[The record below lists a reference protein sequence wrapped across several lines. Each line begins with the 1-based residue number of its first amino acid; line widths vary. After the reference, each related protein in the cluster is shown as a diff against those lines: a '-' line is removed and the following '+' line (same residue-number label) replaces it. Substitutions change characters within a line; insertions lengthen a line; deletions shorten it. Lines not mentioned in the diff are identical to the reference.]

1 MDVLAWSVH
10 LEDNGPP
17 VHLEDK
23 SGDTGM
29 EEGGGGVGRQ
39 RCMIAVA
46 LVSIICSG
54 KR

>member
-29 EEGGGGVGRQ
+29 EEGGGVLVGRD
-39 RCMIAVA
+39 V
-46 LVSIICSG
+46 
-54 KR
+54 